1 MPSRRWM
8 WVRPTTH
15 IYNYNTDMSSFQ
27 SSALAST
34 ASSSLAVAGSSSSS
48 ASCRSMRASSEVVDR
63 SSTAQQARATS
74 LAPEAGKSLAGY
86 TGYYGRQLAMM
97 REAEEARRL
106 EAKSASAQ
114 AASMSASSVKASSS
128 SAAASKSVAT
138 SMKSTTVQA
147 KTTKVEQTTSVQ
159 AAKKVSFESQQ
170 RQSLMEGRQS
180 VSRAV
185 RRAEH
190 HAETSGK
197 DPRHIGVPRDISDDI
212 CKKVADIHMAPFEGR
227 EIAAARA
234 ALSQGKLKIDRME
247 KELESITSSAMKYQ
261 SIYSKSASQMA
272 KEAMMAAE
280 SEAKSSKTVRK
291 TVVESSSRGQV
302 AAA

>member
-1 MPSRRWM
+1 M

-15 IYNYNTDMSSFQ
+15 IYNYNTDISSFQ
-27 SSALAST
+27 SSALASA
-34 ASSSLAVAGSSSSS
+34 ASSSSAMAASSSS
-48 ASCRSMRASSEVVDR
+48 ASSRSMRASSEVAVDR

-106 EAKSASAQ
+106 EAKSAQ
-114 AASMSASSVKASSS
+114 AASMKASS
-128 SAAASKSVAT
+128 SAAASKSVAA
-138 SMKSTTVQA
+138 SMKSTTVA
-147 KTTKVEQTTSVQ
+147 KTTVEETTSVQ
-159 AAKKVSFESQQ
+159 SAKKVSFESQQ
-170 RQSLMEGRQS
+170 KQSLLEGRQS
-180 VSRAV
+180 TSRAV

-247 KELESITSSAMKYQ
+247 KELESITASAMRYQ
-261 SIYSKSASQMA
+261 SIYSKSAAQMA

>member
-15 IYNYNTDMSSFQ
+15 IYNYNTDISSFQ
-27 SSALAST
+27 SSALAS
-34 ASSSLAVAGSSSSS
+34 SSLAVAAAGSSSSS

-63 SSTAQQARATS
+63 SSTARQARATS

-86 TGYYGRQLAMM
+86 SGYYGRQLAMM

-106 EAKSASAQ
+106 EAKSSSAQ
-114 AASMSASSVKASSS
+114 AASMSAATASSS
-128 SAAASKSVAT
+128 SAAASKSVAAT

-147 KTTKVEQTTSVQ
+147 KTTTKVEQTTSVQ
-159 AAKKVSFESQQ
+159 SAKKVSFEAQQ
-170 RQSLMEGRQS
+170 RQSLLEGRQS
-180 VSRAV
+180 ASRAV

>member
-1 MPSRRWM
+1 
-8 WVRPTTH
+8 
-15 IYNYNTDMSSFQ
+15 
-27 SSALAST
+27 
-34 ASSSLAVAGSSSSS
+34 
-48 ASCRSMRASSEVVDR
+48 
-63 SSTAQQARATS
+63 

-86 TGYYGRQLAMM
+86 SGYYGRQLAMM

-106 EAKSASAQ
+106 EAKSSSAQ
-114 AASMSASSVKASSS
+114 AASMSAATASSS
-128 SAAASKSVAT
+128 SAAASKSVAAT

-159 AAKKVSFESQQ
+159 SAKKVSFEAQQ
-170 RQSLMEGRQS
+170 RQSLLEGRQS
-180 VSRAV
+180 ASRAV

-247 KELESITSSAMKYQ
+247 KELESITSSAMKYK

>member
-1 MPSRRWM
+1 M
-8 WVRPTTH
+8 
-15 IYNYNTDMSSFQ
+15 
-27 SSALAST
+27 
-34 ASSSLAVAGSSSSS
+34 
-48 ASCRSMRASSEVVDR
+48 
-63 SSTAQQARATS
+63 
-74 LAPEAGKSLAGY
+74 K
-86 TGYYGRQLAMM
+86 
-97 REAEEARRL
+97 
-106 EAKSASAQ
+106 ASAQ
-114 AASMSASSVKASSS
+114 AASMSAATASSS
-128 SAAASKSVAT
+128 SAAASKSVAAT
-138 SMKSTTVQA
+138 S
-147 KTTKVEQTTSVQ
+147 EQTTSVQ
-159 AAKKVSFESQQ
+159 SAKKVSFEAQQ
-170 RQSLMEGRQS
+170 RQSLLEGRQS
-180 VSRAV
+180 ASRAV

>member
-15 IYNYNTDMSSFQ
+15 IYNYNTDISSFQ
-27 SSALAST
+27 SSALAS
-34 ASSSLAVAGSSSSS
+34 SSLAVAAAGSSSSS

-63 SSTAQQARATS
+63 SSTARQARATS

-86 TGYYGRQLAMM
+86 SGYYGRQLAMM

-106 EAKSASAQ
+106 EAKSSSAQ
-114 AASMSASSVKASSS
+114 AASMSAATASSS
-128 SAAASKSVAT
+128 SAAASKSVAAT

-159 AAKKVSFESQQ
+159 SAKKVSFEAQQ
-170 RQSLMEGRQS
+170 RQSLLEGRQS
-180 VSRAV
+180 ASRAV

-247 KELESITSSAMKYQ
+247 KELESITSSAMKYK